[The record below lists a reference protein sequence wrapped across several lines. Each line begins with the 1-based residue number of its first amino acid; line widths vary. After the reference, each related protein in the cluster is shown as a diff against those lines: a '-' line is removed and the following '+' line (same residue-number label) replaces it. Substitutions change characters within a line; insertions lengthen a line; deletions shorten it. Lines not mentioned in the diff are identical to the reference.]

1 MRTILTA
8 ALLLTAA
15 HAQAQVDQTG
25 TGGGPLSTQTAP
37 NTTATGTTM
46 PPDRADSPTATEHP
60 DKPTRDERAMDRID
74 DSICIGCSPK

>member
-8 ALLLTAA
+8 ALFLTAA
-15 HAQAQVDQTG
+15 QAQAQVDQTG
-25 TGGGPLSTQTAP
+25 TGSGPLSTQTAP

-46 PPDRADSPTATEHP
+46 PPDRAASPTTIEHA
-60 DKPTRDERAMDRID
+60 DRLTRDERAMDRVD